1 MKLLEV
7 EAESADALDAQL
19 IGLENEYVG
28 PETPVP
34 RGWAA
39 LPGWC
44 GGVGGPPC
52 PSSPLSGPPLNSGA
66 SACLVVTG
74 PALSLIMDPKNPN
87 AKAMAHR
94 LLRVGN
100 VCKSVLACRT
110 SPAQKAS
117 IVELVKKGVKP
128 TPLTLSIG
136 DGANDVG
143 MIQTADVGVGISGKE
158 GLQAANS
165 ADFAIAQ
172 FRFLK
177 RLLLVHGRWDYRRLT
192 KVVLYSFYKNVVIT
206 LTLFFFNALA
216 GFSGTSMYE
225 SIIYATYNFVLGLP
239 IIAVGVLDQDV
250 REECVA
256 QGALSPPS
264 PIKSPYPPPP
274 TTTTTHTCLPSKRC
288 RDVLKH
294 PMLYGTGREF
304 SDLNVGK
311 LLLWGASAIVH
322 GVLVFWLV
330 FAAFSVS
337 DTTWD
342 YPSGVSDGLD
352 LRGLTTF
359 FVMTWTMQLTVG
371 LEVLYWTRVHTV
383 VLAISQVGFLL
394 FAIIYNVMFSA
405 SVNFYGVAYAALSR
419 PAFYLLI
426 ALVMGTVLA
435 LELAARGVRLAL
447 WPRPEETARLWSLL
461 APPERGWGDEL
472 TPEERARVAAARTAH
487 QHHAETKNGLP
498 TGSLGTPSPA
508 TFSVPG
514 AQESTLSASGDGAES
529 WRQGAKGAPG
539 KRWPSAVG
547 AV

>member
-1 MKLLEV
+1 
-7 EAESADALDAQL
+7 
-19 IGLENEYVG
+19 
-28 PETPVP
+28 
-34 RGWAA
+34 
-39 LPGWC
+39 
-44 GGVGGPPC
+44 
-52 PSSPLSGPPLNSGA
+52 
-66 SACLVVTG
+66 
-74 PALSLIMDPKNPN
+74 
-87 AKAMAHR
+87 
-94 LLRVGN
+94 
-100 VCKSVLACRT
+100 
-110 SPAQKAS
+110 
-117 IVELVKKGVKP
+117 
-128 TPLTLSIG
+128 
-136 DGANDVG
+136 
-143 MIQTADVGVGISGKE
+143 
-158 GLQAANS
+158 
-165 ADFAIAQ
+165 
-172 FRFLK
+172 
-177 RLLLVHGRWDYRRLT
+177 
-192 KVVLYSFYKNVVIT
+192 
-206 LTLFFFNALA
+206 
-216 GFSGTSMYE
+216 
-225 SIIYATYNFVLGLP
+225 
-239 IIAVGVLDQDV
+239 
-250 REECVA
+250 
-256 QGALSPPS
+256 
-264 PIKSPYPPPP
+264 
-274 TTTTTHTCLPSKRC
+274 
-288 RDVLKH
+288 
-294 PMLYGTGREF
+294 MLYGTGREF

-539 KRWPSAVG
+539 MRWPSAVG